1 MDTTT
6 SSSSAPF
13 PPPDPSERVVWRW
26 SGIGYPAGI
35 AFALWM
41 AAFVVGSVLSATF
54 VVASGHGTTEPSSMP
69 VWVVS
74 LAVIGLWVP
83 FALLVVYGSRT
94 HGSGRL
100 VDDLALRFRARD
112 LWGLPIGI
120 ASQLV
125 LVPAVTWVAS
135 KIAPGV
141 FDYDAME
148 TRARDLVDNAAGAW
162 FLLLFVVVAL
172 GAPVVEE
179 AVYRGVL
186 QGSLRRVVHPAVA
199 LVAVAVLFA
208 AIHFSVIEFPGL
220 LAFSIVLGLCFERS
234 GGLTMSL
241 LAHVAFNSTAL
252 ALLLVVR

>member
-6 SSSSAPF
+6 PSF

-26 SGIGYPAGI
+26 SGIGFPAGI

-41 AAFVVGSVLSATF
+41 AAFVVGSVLSATI
-54 VVASGHGTTEPSSMP
+54 VVATGHGTTDPSAMP

-74 LAVIGLWVP
+74 LAVVGLWIP
-83 FALLVVYGSRT
+83 FATLVGYGSRT

-100 VDDLALRFRARD
+100 VDDLALRFRTRD

-120 ASQLV
+120 ACQLI
-125 LVPAVTWVAS
+125 LVPVVTWLAS
-135 KIAPGV
+135 RVAPGV
-141 FDYDAME
+141 FDYDEME

-162 FLLLFVVVAL
+162 FALLFAVVAV
-172 GAPVVEE
+172 GAPLVEE

-186 QGSLRRVVHPAVA
+186 QGSLRRVVHPWLA
-199 LVAVAVLFA
+199 LGAVAVLFA

-220 LAFSIVLGLCFERS
+220 LAFSLVLGLCFERS
-234 GGLTMSL
+234 GGLSMPV